1 MGTGSPLFSTKFAR
15 RAARN
20 PYAPGRTAT
29 GRATPVTSSSFT
41 TAPERSSA
49 GFAPTTATPGSA
61 TKRPESLRGRR
72 PDPALAYGA
81 LTYHGSH
88 AAQPRRTGSAGAPPA
103 ASGVRREPPRS
114 QPAS

>member
-61 TKRPESLRGRR
+61 TKRPEPLRGRR
-72 PDPALAYGA
+72 PDPAPAGGA
-81 LTYHGSH
+81 PPDNGRH
-88 AAQPRRTGSAGAPPA
+88 AAPPPGTGQPRRPP
-103 ASGVRREPPRS
+103 
-114 QPAS
+114 